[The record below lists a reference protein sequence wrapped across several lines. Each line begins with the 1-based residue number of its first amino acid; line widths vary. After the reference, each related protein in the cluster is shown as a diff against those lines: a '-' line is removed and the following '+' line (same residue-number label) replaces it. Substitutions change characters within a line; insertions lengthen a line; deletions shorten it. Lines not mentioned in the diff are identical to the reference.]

1 MEWKINHR
9 TQGRRCKSGEP
20 LVLLGIIHW
29 RRSRQYA
36 ARASDQGEIMDL
48 IMRGITEKHLRLSV
62 LLAVLLSL
70 TAGRSFS
77 AEVGGQPEKSD
88 VVVTYAQPS
97 GAFTPIWVAYEAGL
111 FKKYGLNASLQLLTP
126 QVSAQAV
133 VSDEA
138 DFYTDGPDLINA
150 RLRGGQVKYFGG
162 TMQQLVFEIWGA
174 KEIKSIKDMKGKTV
188 AASTPRAAL
197 DTATREAL
205 KRNGLMPDKDVQI
218 LYVQSVPAIL
228 SSVLGGKTS
237 AGTLSAPNTLKA
249 KEAGLNLLVDVGKLN
264 IPAFQVAYGTTEK
277 YLKNNPNTVYA
288 FLKAVA
294 EGVVLSRKDASVAK
308 KVIRKY
314 AKIDDP
320 PTIDGTY
327 DAFAPY
333 WAMSLAVRAEAIRAQ
348 FDYLDEK
355 EFPNVKNADPKDFF
369 DNSFV
374 DSLAKSGFLKE
385 IGMK

>member
-1 MEWKINHR
+1 MTPWR
-9 TQGRRCKSGEP
+9 M
-20 LVLLGIIHW
+20 VFFGIVWIFTMAPVF
-29 RRSRQYA
+29 A
-36 ARASDQGEIMDL
+36 AEI
-48 IMRGITEKHLRLSV
+48 
-62 LLAVLLSL
+62 
-70 TAGRSFS
+70 
-77 AEVGGQPEKSD
+77 GGKPEKSD
-88 VVVTYAQPS
+88 VVVSYAQPS

-111 FKKYGLNASLQLLTP
+111 FKNHGLNAKLQLLTP

-133 VSDEA
+133 ISEEV

-162 TMQQLVFEIWGA
+162 TMQRLVFQIWGA
-174 KEIKSIKDMKGKTV
+174 KELKSIQELKGKTI

-205 KRNGLMPDKDVQI
+205 KKNGLVPDRDVQI
-218 LYVQSVPAIL
+218 LYVQTVPAIL
-228 SSVLGGKTS
+228 SAVLGGKTA

-249 KEAGLNLLVDVGKLN
+249 KESGLNLLVDIGKLN

-288 FLKAVA
+288 FLKAIA
-294 EGVVLSRKDASVAK
+294 EGVALSRKDPGVAK
-308 KVIRKY
+308 KAIGKY
-314 AKIDDP
+314 AKIEDA

-333 WAMSLAVRAEAIRAQ
+333 WAMNLAVRPEAIKKQ
-348 FDYLDEK
+348 FEYLDEK
-355 EFPNVKNADPKDFF
+355 EFPNAKNTDPKDFY

-374 DSLAKSGFLKE
+374 EALSKSGFLKNL
-385 IGMK
+385 GMR

>member
-1 MEWKINHR
+1 MWQSKKN
-9 TQGRRCKSGEP
+9 S
-20 LVLLGIIHW
+20 LV
-29 RRSRQYA
+29 S
-36 ARASDQGEIMDL
+36 
-48 IMRGITEKHLRLSV
+48 
-62 LLAVLLSL
+62 AVLASL
-70 TAGRSFS
+70 LMDCVSSFA
-77 AEVGGQPEKSD
+77 AEVGGKPEKSD

-133 VSDEA
+133 ISEEA

-150 RLRGGQVKYFGG
+150 RLHGGQVKYFGG
-162 TMQQLVFEIWGA
+162 TIQQLVFQIWGA
-174 KEIKSIKDMKGKTV
+174 KEIKTIQDLKGKAV

-205 KRNGLMPDKDVQI
+205 KKNGLAPDKDVQI

-228 SSVLGGKTS
+228 SAILGGRAA

-249 KEAGLNLLVDVGKLN
+249 KEAGLNLLVDIGKLN
-264 IPAFQVAYGTTEK
+264 IPAFQVVYGTTEK

-288 FLKAVA
+288 FLKAMAEAVA
-294 EGVVLSRKDASVAK
+294 LSRQNPAVAK
-308 KVIRKY
+308 KAIVKY
-314 AKIDDP
+314 LKIDDA

-333 WAMSLAVRAEAIRAQ
+333 WAMSLAVRPEAIKGQ
-348 FDYLDEK
+348 FEYIDEK
-355 EFPNVKNADPKDFF
+355 EFPKVKNADPKDFY

-374 DSLAKSGFLKE
+374 DALTKSGFLKNL
-385 IGMK
+385 GMK

>member
-1 MEWKINHR
+1 MTPWR
-9 TQGRRCKSGEP
+9 M
-20 LVLLGIIHW
+20 VFFGIVWIFTMAPVF
-29 RRSRQYA
+29 A
-36 ARASDQGEIMDL
+36 AEI
-48 IMRGITEKHLRLSV
+48 
-62 LLAVLLSL
+62 
-70 TAGRSFS
+70 
-77 AEVGGQPEKSD
+77 GGKPEKSD
-88 VVVTYAQPS
+88 VVVSYAQPS

-111 FKKYGLNASLQLLTP
+111 FKNHGLNAKLQLLTP

-133 VSDEA
+133 ISEEV

-162 TMQQLVFEIWGA
+162 TMQRLVFQIWGA
-174 KEIKSIKDMKGKTV
+174 KELKSIQELKGKTI

-205 KRNGLMPDKDVQI
+205 KKNGLVPDRDVQI
-218 LYVQSVPAIL
+218 LYVQTVPAIL
-228 SSVLGGKTS
+228 SAVLGGKTA

-249 KEAGLNLLVDVGKLN
+249 KESGLNLLVDIGKLN

-288 FLKAVA
+288 FLKAIA
-294 EGVVLSRKDASVAK
+294 EGVALSRKDPGVAK
-308 KVIRKY
+308 KAIGKY
-314 AKIDDP
+314 AKIEDA

-333 WAMSLAVRAEAIRAQ
+333 WAMNLAVRPEAIKKQ
-348 FDYLDEK
+348 FEYLDEK
-355 EFPNVKNADPKDFF
+355 EFPNAKNADPKDFY

-374 DSLAKSGFLKE
+374 EALSKSGFLKNL
-385 IGMK
+385 GMR

>member
-1 MEWKINHR
+1 MVKE
-9 TQGRRCKSGEP
+9 GEMTSSK
-20 LVLLGIIHW
+20 LAFV
-29 RRSRQYA
+29 
-36 ARASDQGEIMDL
+36 
-48 IMRGITEKHLRLSV
+48 TTSV
-62 LLAVLLSL
+62 LLA
-70 TAGRSFS
+70 SFLVMS
-77 AEVGGQPEKSD
+77 AAAPACAAEPGGKPDKSD

-111 FKKYGLNASLQLLTP
+111 FKKYGLNANLQLLTP

-133 VSDEA
+133 VSEEA

-150 RLRGGQVKYFGG
+150 RLRGGQVKYFAG
-162 TMQQLVFEIWGA
+162 TIQQLVFEIWGA
-174 KEIKSIKDMKGKTV
+174 KEIKTIQDLKGKTV

-205 KRNGLMPDKDVQI
+205 RKNGLVPDKDVQI
-218 LYVQSVPAIL
+218 LYVQTVPAIL
-228 SSVLGGKTS
+228 SSIIGGKTA

-249 KEAGLNLLVDVGKLN
+249 KESGLNLLVDIGKLN

-288 FLKAVA
+288 FLKAIA
-294 EGVVLSRKDASVAK
+294 EGVVLSRKDAGVAK
-308 KVIRKY
+308 KAIAKY

-327 DAFAPY
+327 EAFAPY
-333 WAMSLAVRAEAIRAQ
+333 WAMSLAVRAEAIKGQ
-348 FDYLDEK
+348 FDYLDDR
-355 EFPNVKNADPKDFF
+355 EFPNAKNADPRDFY

-374 DSLAKSGFLKE
+374 DALAKSGFLKSL
-385 IGMK
+385 GMK

>member
-1 MEWKINHR
+1 MKFVQAIVSSMVLILGLIQLSHAA
-9 TQGRRCKSGEP
+9 EP
-20 LVLLGIIHW
+20 
-29 RRSRQYA
+29 
-36 ARASDQGEIMDL
+36 
-48 IMRGITEKHLRLSV
+48 
-62 LLAVLLSL
+62 
-70 TAGRSFS
+70 
-77 AEVGGQPEKSD
+77 GGKPEKSD

-133 VSDEA
+133 LSEEA

-150 RLRGGQVKYFGG
+150 RLHGGQVKYFGG
-162 TMQQLVFEIWGA
+162 TIQQLVFQIWGA
-174 KEIKSIKDMKGKTV
+174 KEIKTINDLKGKAV

-205 KRNGLMPDKDVQI
+205 KKNGLVPDKDVQI

-228 SSVLGGKTS
+228 SSILGGKTA
-237 AGTLSAPNTLKA
+237 AGTLSAPNTIKA

-264 IPAFQVAYGTTEK
+264 IPAFQVTYGATEK

-288 FLKAVA
+288 FLKAIA
-294 EGVVLSRKDASVAK
+294 EGVVLSRTDPAVAK
-308 KVIRKY
+308 KAIAKY
-314 AKIDDP
+314 VKIDDG

-327 DAFAPY
+327 EAFAPY
-333 WAMSLAVRAEAIRAQ
+333 WAMSLAVRPEAIRGQ
-348 FDYLDEK
+348 FEYIDEK
-355 EFPNVKNADPKDFF
+355 EFPKVKSADPKEFY

-374 DSLAKSGFLKE
+374 EALTKSGFLKNL
-385 IGMK
+385 GMK

>member
-1 MEWKINHR
+1 MDTRHGIGKGI
-9 TQGRRCKSGEP
+9 QRC
-20 LVLLGIIHW
+20 
-29 RRSRQYA
+29 
-36 ARASDQGEIMDL
+36 
-48 IMRGITEKHLRLSV
+48 SV
-62 LLAVLLSL
+62 LLVMILSL
-70 TAGRSFS
+70 ASGLSFG
-77 AEVGGQPEKSD
+77 AEVGGKPEKTD

-133 VSDEA
+133 ISEEA

-150 RLRGGQVKYFGG
+150 RLRGGQVQYFGG
-162 TMQQLVFEIWGA
+162 TMQQLVFQIWGA
-174 KEIKSIKDMKGKTV
+174 KEIKSIKDLKGKTI

-205 KRNGLMPDKDVQI
+205 KKNGLVPDKDVQV

-249 KEAGLNLLVDVGKLN
+249 KEAGLNLLVDIGKLN

-288 FLKAVA
+288 FLKAIA
-294 EGVVLSRKDASVAK
+294 EGVVKSRKDPALAK
-308 KVIRKY
+308 KTIAKY
-314 AKIDDP
+314 GKIDDP
-320 PTIDGTY
+320 ATVDGTY
-327 DAFAPY
+327 EAFAPY
-333 WAMSLAVRAEAIRAQ
+333 WALSLAIRPEAIRGQ
-348 FDYLDEK
+348 FEYLDQK
-355 EFPNVKNADPKDFF
+355 EFPNAKNADPKDFF

-374 DSLAKSGFLKE
+374 DSLAKSGFLKNL
-385 IGMK
+385 GMK